1 MPLGELCLTALIAG
15 DTKNPPR
22 VLAKTETDQMSQK
35 SPLAIVNETFGAKDK
50 LVDKLVGLL
59 DRGDESK
66 DDLRK
71 RLSSAANTKLLH
83 LHQVATTVKEKFGTR
98 DAMVEQVAKALGRT
112 KDKPFVERLAA
123 YSDARLIDLAKATE
137 RKSKAKKPTAAKA
150 KAKKPAAK

>member
-1 MPLGELCLTALIAG
+1 
-15 DTKNPPR
+15 
-22 VLAKTETDQMSQK
+22 MSQK
-35 SPLAIVNETFGAKDK
+35 SPLALVNETFGAKDK

-71 RLSSAANTKLLH
+71 RLSSAANVKLLR
-83 LHQVATTVKEKFGTR
+83 LHQVATTVKDKFGSR

-123 YSDARLIDLAKATE
+123 YSDARLVDLAKATE
-137 RKSKAKKPTAAKA
+137 RKAKKSA
-150 KAKKPAAK
+150 KAKKPAKAKAAK

>member
-1 MPLGELCLTALIAG
+1 
-15 DTKNPPR
+15 
-22 VLAKTETDQMSQK
+22 MSQK

-59 DRGDESK
+59 DRGEESK

-83 LHQVATTVKEKFGTR
+83 LHQVATAVKEKYGSHDTLV
-98 DAMVEQVAKALGRT
+98 DQVAKALGRS

-123 YSDARLIDLAKATE
+123 YSDARLVDLAKATE
-137 RKSKAKKPTAAKA
+137 RKAKKSSPKA
-150 KAKKPAAK
+150 KAKTAK

>member
-1 MPLGELCLTALIAG
+1 
-15 DTKNPPR
+15 
-22 VLAKTETDQMSQK
+22 MSQK

-71 RLSSAANTKLLH
+71 RLSSAANVKLLH
-83 LHQVATTVKEKFGTR
+83 LHAVATTVKDKFGSHEALVT
-98 DAMVEQVAKALGRT
+98 QVAKSLGRT

-123 YSDARLIDLAKATE
+123 YSDARLIDLAKASDRRE
-137 RKSKAKKPTAAKA
+137 KVKSTKAKA
-150 KAKKPAAK
+150 KAKKPAPAKKA

>member
-1 MPLGELCLTALIAG
+1 
-15 DTKNPPR
+15 
-22 VLAKTETDQMSQK
+22 MSQK

-71 RLSSAANTKLLH
+71 RLSSAANSKLLH
-83 LHQVATTVKEKFGTR
+83 LHQVATEVKDKFGGSH
-98 DAMVEQVAKALGRT
+98 DALVTHVAKALGRT

-123 YSDARLIDLAKATE
+123 YSDARLVDLVKATGKGAA
-137 RKSKAKKPTAAKA
+137 RKAKKSAKTAK
-150 KAKKPAAK
+150 

>member
-1 MPLGELCLTALIAG
+1 
-15 DTKNPPR
+15 
-22 VLAKTETDQMSQK
+22 MSQK

-71 RLSSAANTKLLH
+71 RLSSAANVKLLH
-83 LHQVATTVKEKFGTR
+83 LHAVATTVKDKFGSH
-98 DAMVEQVAKALGRT
+98 DALVTQVAKSLGRT

-123 YSDARLIDLAKATE
+123 YSDARLIDLAKASE
-137 RKSKAKKPTAAKA
+137 RRGKKASASKA

>member
-1 MPLGELCLTALIAG
+1 
-15 DTKNPPR
+15 
-22 VLAKTETDQMSQK
+22 MSQK

-83 LHQVATTVKEKFGTR
+83 LHRVATEVKDKWGSH
-98 DAMVEQVAKALGRT
+98 DALVQHVAKALGRT

-123 YSDARLIDLAKATE
+123 YSDARLVDLAQATL
-137 RKSKAKKPTAAKA
+137 RRSKRAKK
-150 KAKKPAAK
+150 

>member
-1 MPLGELCLTALIAG
+1 
-15 DTKNPPR
+15 
-22 VLAKTETDQMSQK
+22 MSQK

-71 RLSSAANTKLLH
+71 RLSSAANVKLLH
-83 LHQVATTVKEKFGTR
+83 LHAVATTVKDKYGSH
-98 DAMVEQVAKALGRT
+98 DALVTHVAKSLGRS

-123 YSDARLIDLAKATE
+123 YSDARLIDLAKASE
-137 RKSKAKKPTAAKA
+137 RREKKTTKA
-150 KAKKPAAK
+150 KAKKPAKKA

>member
-1 MPLGELCLTALIAG
+1 
-15 DTKNPPR
+15 
-22 VLAKTETDQMSQK
+22 MSQK

-71 RLSSAANTKLLH
+71 RLSSAANVKLLH
-83 LHQVATTVKEKFGTR
+83 LHEVATTVKERYGSH
-98 DAMVEQVAKALGRT
+98 DGLVEQVAKSLGRS

-123 YSDARLIDLAKATE
+123 YSDARLVDLARASD
-137 RKSKAKKPTAAKA
+137 RRQKKTTKA
-150 KAKKPAAK
+150 KAKKAAK

>member
-1 MPLGELCLTALIAG
+1 MLGAG
-15 DTKNPPR
+15 N
-22 VLAKTETDQMSQK
+22 TENTMSQK

-83 LHQVATTVKEKFGTR
+83 LHRVATEVKDKFGSH
-98 DAMVEQVAKALGRT
+98 DALVAAVAKALGRT
-112 KDKPFVERLAA
+112 KDKPFVDRLAA

-137 RKSKAKKPTAAKA
+137 RKTKRAAKK
-150 KAKKPAAK
+150 

>member
-1 MPLGELCLTALIAG
+1 
-15 DTKNPPR
+15 
-22 VLAKTETDQMSQK
+22 MSQK

-71 RLSSAANTKLLH
+71 RLSTAANTKLLH
-83 LHQVATTVKEKFGTR
+83 LHKVATEVKEKWGSH
-98 DAMVEQVAKALGRT
+98 DALVQEVAKALGRT

-123 YSDARLIDLAKATE
+123 YSDARLMDLAKATDRRSK
-137 RKSKAKKPTAAKA
+137 RK
-150 KAKKPAAK
+150 

>member
-1 MPLGELCLTALIAG
+1 
-15 DTKNPPR
+15 
-22 VLAKTETDQMSQK
+22 MSQK
-35 SPLAIVNETFGAKDK
+35 SPLAIVTETFGAKDK

-83 LHQVATTVKEKFGTR
+83 LHKVATEVKEKWGSH
-98 DAMVEQVAKALGRT
+98 DALVQDVAKALGRT

-123 YSDARLIDLAKATE
+123 YSDARLLDLAKATA
-137 RKSKAKKPTAAKA
+137 RRTKRSTKK
-150 KAKKPAAK
+150 

>member
-1 MPLGELCLTALIAG
+1 
-15 DTKNPPR
+15 
-22 VLAKTETDQMSQK
+22 MSQK

-71 RLSSAANTKLLH
+71 RLSTAANTKLLH
-83 LHQVATTVKEKFGTR
+83 LHKVATEVKEKWGSH
-98 DAMVEQVAKALGRT
+98 DALVQDVAKALGRT

-123 YSDARLIDLAKATE
+123 YSDARLVDLAKATE
-137 RKSKAKKPTAAKA
+137 RRSKRTKK
-150 KAKKPAAK
+150 

>member
-1 MPLGELCLTALIAG
+1 
-15 DTKNPPR
+15 
-22 VLAKTETDQMSQK
+22 MSQK

-71 RLSSAANTKLLH
+71 RLSSAANGKLLH
-83 LHQVATTVKEKFGTR
+83 LHQIATQVKEKYGSH
-98 DAMVEQVAKALGRT
+98 DALVAQVAKALGRT

-123 YSDARLIDLAKATE
+123 TSDARLIDLVKATE
-137 RKSKAKKPTAAKA
+137 RRSKKAEKA
-150 KAKKPAAK
+150 KAKSK

>member
-1 MPLGELCLTALIAG
+1 
-15 DTKNPPR
+15 
-22 VLAKTETDQMSQK
+22 MSQK
-35 SPLAIVNETFGAKDK
+35 SPVAIVNETFGAKDK

-83 LHQVATTVKEKFGTR
+83 LHRVATEVKEKFGSH
-98 DAMVEQVAKALGRT
+98 AALVEHVAKALGRS

-123 YSDARLIDLAKATE
+123 YSDARLVDLAKATE
-137 RKSKAKKPTAAKA
+137 RRAKKA
-150 KAKKPAAK
+150 KAR

>member
-1 MPLGELCLTALIAG
+1 MEIT
-15 DTKNPPR
+15 
-22 VLAKTETDQMSQK
+22 MSQK
-35 SPLAIVNETFGAKDK
+35 SPVALVNETFGAKDK

-71 RLSSAANTKLLH
+71 RLSTAANTKLLH
-83 LHQVATTVKEKFGTR
+83 LHKVATEVKEKYGSH
-98 DAMVEQVAKALGRT
+98 DALVAHVAKALART

-137 RKSKAKKPTAAKA
+137 RKAKKS
-150 KAKKPAAK
+150 AKKA

>member
-1 MPLGELCLTALIAG
+1 
-15 DTKNPPR
+15 
-22 VLAKTETDQMSQK
+22 MSQK

-71 RLSSAANTKLLH
+71 RLSSAANVKLLH
-83 LHQVATTVKEKFGTR
+83 LHAVATTVKDKFGSH
-98 DAMVEQVAKALGRT
+98 DALVTQVAKSLGRS

-123 YSDARLIDLAKATE
+123 YSDARLIDLAKASE
-137 RKSKAKKPTAAKA
+137 RREKRATKT
-150 KAKKPAAK
+150 KAKKPAKKA

>member
-1 MPLGELCLTALIAG
+1 
-15 DTKNPPR
+15 
-22 VLAKTETDQMSQK
+22 MSQK

-71 RLSSAANTKLLH
+71 RLSSAANVKLLH
-83 LHQVATTVKEKFGTR
+83 LHAIATMVKEKYGSH
-98 DAMVEQVAKALGRT
+98 DALVAQVARSLGRS

-123 YSDARLIDLAKATE
+123 YSDARLIDLARASE
-137 RKSKAKKPTAAKA
+137 RREKKAAKA
-150 KAKKPAAK
+150 KGKKPAKKA